1 MARTKISK
9 ERRENLTALAKMMRS
24 QGTRQIYIT
33 PELIDCFDA
42 VITPEEN
49 EFLLRM
55 GREPQ
60 TFGQLAKLS
69 DLPEDQF
76 RPFLETM
83 SKKGLI
89 WSEFKENGEEI
100 FKLAPILVGWFEM
113 YLCDGEE
120 TPEKKEFARRVEE
133 FVKSAK
139 KINVFPLRNL
149 LNYRHKR
156 TSVPHTS
163 IFLPKPPSER
173 PKTVEIKVDQ
183 SLKSSDMEVYPAK
196 DVYEL
201 IEKYGDENKIALV
214 HCFCRYIHKTL
225 DEPCRFKI
233 PMESCI
239 ALGSIVDYG
248 LKYGKGR
255 LITKEEALEILADA
269 ADKGAIQQVFHE
281 KDDINRPEFAIC
293 NCCWDCCEV
302 IGAYNRG
309 LIPLRFK
316 SYYAAEITDG
326 DGCTGCGTCVKFCP
340 VRATSVIDKKS
351 RIDEEMCIGCGQCEL
366 QCPEGVISLRYEER
380 EVILPMLKSSEA
392 RIQT

>member
-1 MARTKISK
+1 MAKTTMSK
-9 ERRENLTALAKMMRS
+9 ERKEDLTALAKLMRT

-49 EFLLRM
+49 AFLLRM
-55 GREPQ
+55 GAEPQ
-60 TFGQLAKLS
+60 TFDQVASLS
-69 DLPEDQF
+69 GLPEDQF

-83 SKKGLI
+83 SKKGLV
-89 WSEFKENGEEI
+89 WSEFTKNNEELHV
-100 FKLAPILVGWFEM
+100 LAPILVGWFEM

-120 TPEKKEFARRVEE
+120 TPEKQEFARRVET

-139 KINVFPLRNL
+139 KINIFPLRNL
-149 LNYRHKR
+149 LNYKHKR
-156 TSVPHTS
+156 KSVPHTS
-163 IFLPKPPSER
+163 IVLPKPVSEI
-173 PKTVEIKVDQ
+173 PKTIEVKVDQ
-183 SLKSSDMEVYPAK
+183 SLKSSDMKVYPAR

-214 HCFCRYIHKTL
+214 HCFCRYVHKTV
-225 DEPCRFKI
+225 DEPCRFDI

-239 ALGSIVDYG
+239 ALGDIVDYG

-255 LITKEEALEILADA
+255 LISKEEALEIIKDVGE
-269 ADKGAIQQVFHE
+269 KGAIHQVFHE

-293 NCCWDCCEV
+293 NCCWDCCEI

-316 SYYAAEITDG
+316 SYYIAQVTDG
-326 DGCTGCGTCVKFCP
+326 ESCTGCGTCIKYCP
-340 VRATSVIDKKS
+340 VRATSVVNKKS
-351 RIDEEMCIGCGQCEL
+351 RIDEEKCIGCGQCEIK
-366 QCPEGVISLRYEER
+366 CPEDVITLREEER

-392 RIQT
+392 RIQV